1 MRRIRAL
8 PEADRVLTPGEAAA
22 ELGIGVQA
30 LRYWAKTGKIRA
42 LRTAGG
48 HRRYR
53 AADVARLK
61 RKREKTAKAKRQ
73 GGSPS

>member
-1 MRRIRAL
+1 MRRIQSL

-61 RKREKTAKAKRQ
+61 RKREKAAKAKQ
-73 GGSPS
+73 AAGQ